1 MLNMFGGSIEIELKF
16 KVLRASSK
24 NKIES
29 GDFLEKEIHSNS
41 SISDVIAEK
50 TFAAIVV
57 MKLLL
62 ISLFLGKLDQFFSR
76 RLFKQKLQLTL
87 TRENIRG
94 ETSYLIEVKK
104 PKVFDM

>member
-29 GDFLEKEIHSNS
+29 GDFLEKEIRSNS

-62 ISLFLGKLDQFFSR
+62 ISLFFF
-76 RLFKQKLQLTL
+76 
-87 TRENIRG
+87 G
-94 ETSYLIEVKK
+94 
-104 PKVFDM
+104 